1 MVVIILN
8 NSKHYM
14 FMEPSELFRHG
25 TLSDTTMFNYNY
37 TVWSYNRDGPYY
49 LNKWIRSVYTIKR
62 FLKTIHYQKFKRKQK
77 RLHHELSLLPARVS
91 SGFPGGS
98 IYRTAMSEFEASAN
112 EMELYLV

>member
-1 MVVIILN
+1 
-8 NSKHYM
+8 M

-62 FLKTIHYQKFKRKQK
+62 FLKTIHY
-77 RLHHELSLLPARVS
+77 
-91 SGFPGGS
+91 
-98 IYRTAMSEFEASAN
+98 
-112 EMELYLV
+112 